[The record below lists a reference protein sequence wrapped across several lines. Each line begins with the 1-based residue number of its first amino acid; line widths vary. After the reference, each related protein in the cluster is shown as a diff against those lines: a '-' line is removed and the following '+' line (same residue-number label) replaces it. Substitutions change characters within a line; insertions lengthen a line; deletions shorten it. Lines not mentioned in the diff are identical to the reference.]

1 MVDYPKSLVFV
12 WVEHTMILKI
22 YENMMQNT
30 RRDDSWNVV
39 HPSFQ
44 NHGWRNITTW
54 WLVNLHPRATYAQ
67 EGKLN
72 TAVLQETNGSWAS
85 KKTLFLR
92 GYVGR
97 GVGWPATTTLFQV
110 INKESAND
118 RFPLNIPPPVRS
130 GSTTFPPPP
139 FHGVRWRFTH
149 CACAMNM
156 PQPRSQIP
164 ADRHSPTVD
173 GRNPANRL
181 RLVAYPM
188 ICLGCK

>member
-1 MVDYPKSLVFV
+1 MS
-12 WVEHTMILKI
+12 
-22 YENMMQNT
+22 
-30 RRDDSWNVV
+30 
-39 HPSFQ
+39 
-44 NHGWRNITTW
+44 
-54 WLVNLHPRATYAQ
+54 
-67 EGKLN
+67 
-72 TAVLQETNGSWAS
+72 S

-164 ADRHSPTVD
+164 ADVIALLLMEE
-173 GRNPANRL
+173 NPANRL
-181 RLVAYPM
+181 RLVAYPWFAWDVNKTLKLLV
-188 ICLGCK
+188 INYLSTGARFLPSTVALLPPPKFNSSPWKVAGSQ